1 MKTRSPIVVV
11 LLTFITFG
19 IYGLIWHISTKDEM
33 NAAYG
38 TKIPTGWLLILPILN
53 LYWLWKWSEGAEKA
67 TGMSGVSVFLL
78 MIVIPIVGIPVMV
91 SKFNSAKP
99 GVAMPMLRRAA

>member
-19 IYGLIWHISTKDEM
+19 IYGLVWHVSTKDEM

-38 TKIPTGWLLILPILN
+38 TNIPTGWLLILPIAN
-53 LYWLWKWSEGAEKA
+53 LYWLWKWSEGSEKA
-67 TGMSGVSVFLL
+67 TGMSGPVVFLL
-78 MIVIPIVGIPVMV
+78 MILVPIVGIPVMV

-99 GVAMPMLRRAA
+99 VGAMPMLRAA